1 MIAIEINRAQL
12 QRLTD
17 AVNAS
22 GKKLSKEIAGA
33 INQVSRKTKLEMGRE
48 IRKQVAIPKDEVE
61 KPLKIKT
68 QATGESLSAIV
79 SLKETPRL
87 GLRHFGAKQD
97 KRGVSYKISKT
108 GGRGRIDGAF
118 MGPKPGVIRINWRGN
133 VFVRVGPA
141 RKMTK
146 GRYQGKMR
154 QPIQQRFGVSAYGT
168 YKKNDMAGPQLK
180 AIEDELS
187 KQLDR
192 RINLNVL
199 RASGLVTT

>member
-17 AVNAS
+17 AVKAS
-22 GKKLSKEIAGA
+22 GKKLPKEIAGA
-33 INQVSRKTKLEMGRE
+33 INQVSRKTKLEMGRD

-79 SLKETPRL
+79 SLKKTPRL
-87 GLRHFGAKQD
+87 GLRHFGARQD
-97 KRGVSYKISKT
+97 KRGVSYKISKR
-108 GGRGRIDGAF
+108 GGRKRVDGAF
-118 MGPKPGVIRINWRGN
+118 QGPKPGAMKTSWKGN
-133 VFVRVGPA
+133 AFKRV
-141 RKMTK
+141 TK
-146 GRYQGKMR
+146 SRL
-154 QPIQQRFGVSAYGT
+154 PIIKLLGVSAYGT
-168 YKKNDMAGPQLK
+168 YKRNEMAGPQVK